1 MRLLPL
7 GSLAAVAVL
16 AACGLPKTVSPRLVV
31 SPYYAAYQ
39 MRGRLG
45 MQSDSGSGPV
55 DNNPQSLRNLGQDHY
70 EDDYGIRVDV
80 GDGMTG
86 LRVEWY
92 RASMS
97 PTSTGVLD
105 DDFGHLLANDV
116 VQSNVRMN
124 EYRVGYLQQV
134 WEAHG
139 ALYDR
144 PLDLAFAA
152 GGILAHRDLEL
163 HARSTDLA
171 RHQDIDISD
180 HGVVYPALRFR
191 AGWQSLALVLEY
203 AMSPDLSF
211 GGDFQGLQQDVEA
224 RLTYTVPFQDIGLFV
239 GYRYSTMSV
248 EGVEGGLGFDGHLY
262 LDGIQLG
269 VTVSF

>member
-1 MRLLPL
+1 MRLPPL
-7 GSLAAVAVL
+7 GSLAAASVL

-31 SPYYAAYQ
+31 SPYYADYQ
-39 MRGRLG
+39 FRGRLG
-45 MQSDSGSGPV
+45 MQSDSGAGPV
-55 DNNPQSLRNLGQDHY
+55 DNTPQSLGNMGQGHH
-70 EDDYGIRVDV
+70 EGGYGIRADV

-86 LRVEWY
+86 LRADFY
-92 RASMS
+92 RSS
-97 PTSTGVLD
+97 INPTSSGVLD
-105 DDFGHLLANDV
+105 DDFGHLLADDV
-116 VQSNVRMN
+116 VQSNFRMN
-124 EYRVGYLQQV
+124 EYRIGYLQQV
-134 WEAHG
+134 WDAHG

-152 GGILAHRDLEL
+152 GGILAHRDLEV
-163 HARSTDLA
+163 HARTTDLA

-191 AGWQSLALVLEY
+191 AGWQSLAFVLEY

-211 GGDFQGLQQDVEA
+211 GGDFQGIQQDFET

-239 GYRYSTMSV
+239 GYRYTTMSV

-262 LDGIQLG
+262 LDGLQLG

>member
-7 GSLAAVAVL
+7 CSLAAVAVL

-39 MRGRLG
+39 LRGKLG
-45 MQSDSGSGPV
+45 MQSPSASGPV
-55 DNNPQSLRNLGQDHY
+55 DNNPQTLRNLGQDHY

-86 LRVEWY
+86 LRAEWY
-92 RASMS
+92 RAGMN
-97 PTSTGVLD
+97 PTSAGVLD

-116 VQSNVRMN
+116 VQSTVRMN
-124 EYRVGYLQQV
+124 EYRIGYLQQV

-139 ALYDR
+139 ALYER
-144 PLDLAFAA
+144 PLDLALAA
-152 GGILAHRDLEL
+152 GGILAHRDLEMEV
-163 HARSTDLA
+163 HTTDLA
-171 RHQDIDISD
+171 RHQNIDISD
-180 HGVVYPALRFR
+180 DGVVYGALRFR
-191 AGWQSLALVLEY
+191 AAWQSLAFVLEY
-203 AMSPDLSF
+203 AISPDLSF
-211 GGDFQGLQQDVEA
+211 GGEFQGTQQDFEA
-224 RLTYTVPFQDIGLFV
+224 RLTYMVPFQDIGLFV

-248 EGVEGGLGFDGHLY
+248 EGVEGGLGFDGNLK